1 MYAEEH
7 CTTTYYYYIH
17 EIFTWKESFPRHFDV
32 YCTDGAMG
40 GTHTSPLPPLPLF
53 KNFRHKLLVCSLG
66 YLDSGDLLR
75 GLIFIEPLEVRD
87 IELPK
92 GPPMPWPQ
100 QFQMRFPR

>member
-1 MYAEEH
+1 MLI
-7 CTTTYYYYIH
+7 CTLKNIVLLPTTTT
-17 EIFTWKESFPRHFDV
+17 FTKYLHGKNLSLV
-32 YCTDGAMG
+32 TLMCTAQMELWEVH
-40 GTHTSPLPPLPLF
+40 TH
-53 KNFRHKLLVCSLG
+53 HHYHHYHYSLG